1 MYCLT
6 IVKIALF
13 KSFLLFIK
21 KPIFRNY
28 LEQREMKSL
37 KVINVLIFWLLGVNC
52 LYAQQGSVGGM
63 VVDRNTGSPLREAV
77 ITSTTGR
84 ELTRTAV
91 DGSFTVMLDPGRQML
106 FVNFPEY
113 EQSVIS
119 VLVLA
124 GERIDAGR
132 IEMNVAAGFMADQGT
147 VNISEGMSDDGFETQ
162 SIQGVLSSTADIFLS
177 TAAYTFGSMMYRVR
191 GYENNYQ
198 NVSLNGFVVNDVES
212 GSPYFSNWGGLNDVM
227 RSSMVTSGPE
237 PIGFLFEPVGGVTRI
252 NTRASNYR
260 SGLKAVYSLS
270 NRTYRNRAMV
280 TYSTG
285 LMNNNWAFTGSFSR
299 RWSERGYEV
308 GTFYDANS
316 FFLSVEKKFNSRHSL
331 NLTALNAVYERG
343 VAGGSTQEVYDLAGD
358 NFYNPYWGYQ
368 NGKVRNARVRSNNKP
383 LITLAHF
390 WKPSEKLDIQT
401 TTGYWFGK
409 GGYTALNWYDV
420 LDPRPDYYRKL
431 PSYFTSDSDKGQL
444 IDSWKDNPAVSQIAW
459 DHFYF
464 ANRKNIYSVQNEG
477 GISGNTLTGNR
488 SKYIVEDRRNDISQ
502 FQFNSRLSWD
512 ATERFNLTGG
522 VLADIYRGHN
532 FTVVDDLLGGDFW
545 LDVDQ
550 FAERDFPNNPDA
562 YQNDLNHPDHA
573 VKEGDI
579 FANNHYAHQ
588 QGGTLWGTARY
599 DNRRWSVY
607 LGGNGR
613 YTSMWREGLMQK
625 GLFPDNSLGE
635 SEKLEFLTWGVK
647 VGGDYRFSGRHLVVA
662 NGYLATQPPLFRNSF
677 LSPRTRNSITPNLGK
692 ETILSGDV
700 SYILRSPAVT
710 GRLTGYYTRFMD
722 QTEVTSFYHDE
733 YRTLVNYA
741 MTGIDKENYGIEAG
755 AEVNLTSE
763 LAINAVASVGQF
775 LWVTNPDITITRDN
789 NSTVLST
796 KEVWI
801 QYFRQSGTPQTA
813 LALGLEYNSSRFWWA
828 GITGSWYDDIYL
840 DFNPVSRTKDETGY
854 YPWWETQ
861 KKGEPGY
868 LLDLFLGKSWR
879 IDDYFI
885 NVSVNLSNILNNKEL
900 LSGGYEQYRF
910 DPERPELFQPR
921 VYYNNGFNY
930 FINLSFR
937 Y

>member
-1 MYCLT
+1 
-6 IVKIALF
+6 
-13 KSFLLFIK
+13 
-21 KPIFRNY
+21 
-28 LEQREMKSL
+28 MKGL
-37 KVINVLIFWLLGVNC
+37 KAGIVLILWLLSAGF
-52 LYAQQGSVGGM
+52 LYAQQGNVRGT
-63 VVDRNTGSPLREAV
+63 VVDRNNGSPLEKAV
-77 ITSTTGR
+77 VSSSSGR
-84 ELTRTAV
+84 ELAQTAA
-91 DGSFTVMLDPGRQML
+91 DGTFNVMLDPGRQML

-113 EQSVIS
+113 EQSIIS

-124 GERIDAGR
+124 GEQVDAGR
-132 IEMNVAAGFMADQGT
+132 IEMRVVTDFMADQGT
-147 VNISEGMSDDGFETQ
+147 VNISEGISDDGFETQ
-162 SIQGVLSSTADIFLS
+162 SIQGVLSSSADIFLS
-177 TAAYTFGSMMYRVR
+177 TAAYTFGSLMYRVR
-191 GYENNYQ
+191 GYDNNYQ

-212 GSPYFSNWGGLNDVM
+212 GSPYYSNWGGLNDVM

-237 PIGFLFEPVGGVTRI
+237 PIGFLFEPVGGATRI

-260 SGLKAVYSLS
+260 SGVKAVYSLS

-285 LMNNNWAFTGSFSR
+285 LMNNNWAVTGSFSR
-299 RWSERGYEV
+299 RWSERGYEE

-331 NLTALNAVYERG
+331 NLTALSAIYSRG

-368 NGKVRNARVRSNNKP
+368 NGEVRNSRVRSNNKP
-383 LITLAHF
+383 LFTMAHF

-431 PSYFTSDSDKGQL
+431 PSYYTSDTDKGQIL
-444 IDSWKDNPAVSQIAW
+444 DAWVNNPAVSHIDW

-464 ANRKNIYSVQNEG
+464 ANRKNMYTVQNEG
-477 GISGNTLTGNR
+477 GIPGNTQTGNR
-488 SKYIVEDRRNDISQ
+488 SKYMVEDRRNDLSQ

-522 VLADIYRGHN
+522 LLVDLYRGHN
-532 FTVVDDLLGGDFW
+532 FTVVDDLLGGDYW

-562 YQNDLNHPDHA
+562 YQSDLNNPDNA
-573 VKEGDI
+573 VGEGDT
-579 FANNHYAHQ
+579 FANNHYAYQ
-588 QGGTLWGTARY
+588 RGGTIWGTARY

-607 LGGNGR
+607 LGGNGK

-635 SEKLEFLTWGVK
+635 SEKLNYFTWGVK
-647 VGGDYRFSGRHLVVA
+647 AGGDYRFSGRHLVVA

-677 LSPRTRNSITPNLGK
+677 LSPRTRNSVTPNLGE

-710 GRLTGYYTRFMD
+710 GRLTGYYTRFMN

-763 LAINAVASVGQF
+763 LVVNAVASVGQF

-796 KEVWI
+796 EEVWI

-828 GITGSWYDDIYL
+828 GITGSYYDDIYL
-840 DFNPVSRTKDETGY
+840 DFNPVSRTKDETGD
-854 YPWWETQ
+854 YPWWKTQ
-861 KKGEPGY
+861 IKGEPGF
-868 LLDLFLGKSWR
+868 LLDLFLGKSWK
-879 IDDYFI
+879 IDDYYI
-885 NVSVNLSNILNNKEL
+885 NVSANLSNILNNKEMM
-900 LSGGYEQYRF
+900 SGGYEQYRF
-910 DPERPELFQPR
+910 DPDRPELFQPR

>member
-420 LDPRPDYYRKL
+420 LDPRPRHTRTPLRGPVYCPELVRCIGS
-431 PSYFTSDSDKGQL
+431 P
-444 IDSWKDNPAVSQIAW
+444 
-459 DHFYF
+459 
-464 ANRKNIYSVQNEG
+464 
-477 GISGNTLTGNR
+477 
-488 SKYIVEDRRNDISQ
+488 
-502 FQFNSRLSWD
+502 SRLLPE
-512 ATERFNLTGG
+512 A
-522 VLADIYRGHN
+522 
-532 FTVVDDLLGGDFW
+532 
-545 LDVDQ
+545 
-550 FAERDFPNNPDA
+550 
-562 YQNDLNHPDHA
+562 
-573 VKEGDI
+573 
-579 FANNHYAHQ
+579 
-588 QGGTLWGTARY
+588 
-599 DNRRWSVY
+599 
-607 LGGNGR
+607 
-613 YTSMWREGLMQK
+613 
-625 GLFPDNSLGE
+625 
-635 SEKLEFLTWGVK
+635 
-647 VGGDYRFSGRHLVVA
+647 
-662 NGYLATQPPLFRNSF
+662 SF
-677 LSPRTRNSITPNLGK
+677 LFH
-692 ETILSGDV
+692 
-700 SYILRSPAVT
+700 LRF
-710 GRLTGYYTRFMD
+710 G
-722 QTEVTSFYHDE
+722 
-733 YRTLVNYA
+733 
-741 MTGIDKENYGIEAG
+741 
-755 AEVNLTSE
+755 
-763 LAINAVASVGQF
+763 
-775 LWVTNPDITITRDN
+775 
-789 NSTVLST
+789 
-796 KEVWI
+796 
-801 QYFRQSGTPQTA
+801 
-813 LALGLEYNSSRFWWA
+813 
-828 GITGSWYDDIYL
+828 
-840 DFNPVSRTKDETGY
+840 
-854 YPWWETQ
+854 
-861 KKGEPGY
+861 
-868 LLDLFLGKSWR
+868 
-879 IDDYFI
+879 
-885 NVSVNLSNILNNKEL
+885 
-900 LSGGYEQYRF
+900 
-910 DPERPELFQPR
+910 
-921 VYYNNGFNY
+921 
-930 FINLSFR
+930 
-937 Y
+937 